1 MASSVKQYLD
11 SLSNEARNA
20 IELIRHCVKARV
32 PESEELINYG
42 ILAFALVPG
51 GKRDAQIMVAGYDKH
66 IGFYPGP
73 ETIAHFSCDLAGF
86 KRAKGSVQFPLH
98 KAIPMDLVSR
108 MVSHKKRLV

>member
-1 MASSVKQYLD
+1 MASSVDKYLN
-11 SLSNEARNA
+11 SLSGETRVA
-20 IELIRHCVKARV
+20 IDLIRECVKARV

-42 ILAFALVPG
+42 ILAFALLTG

-73 ETIAHFSCDLAGF
+73 ETIAHFSRDLAGF

-98 KAIPMDLVSR
+98 KAMPMDLVSS
-108 MVSHKKRLV
+108 MVSHKKSLV